1 MHPYVNRFQRNDY
14 RFGAGFG
21 WLPFL
26 GGLAGG
32 FLGGALTP
40 PRPLSPPP
48 FGYPGAGFPGGAYFP
63 PGGYPGPNF
72 GGYPGGNIG
81 GYPGGYGGYPGV
93 GAAGYPGSPGTGYPM
108 TPGGGGYQANGYPFY
123 GKSDLDLFGSVYPNN
138 ANKALS
144 KF

>member
-1 MHPYVNRFQRNDY
+1 MEKRRFLNMHPYVNGYQRNDY
-14 RFGAGFG
+14 RFGAGLG

-32 FLGGALTP
+32 FLGGALAA
-40 PRPLSPPP
+40 PRPLPPPP
-48 FGYPGAGFPGGAYFP
+48 FGYPGAGFPGGGYFP
-63 PGGYPGPNF
+63 PGGYPGPGF
-72 GGYPGGNIG
+72 G

-93 GAAGYPGSPGTGYPM
+93 GAAGYPGPAGTGYPIA
-108 TPGGGGYQANGYPFY
+108 PGGVGYQADGYPFY
-123 GKSDLDLFGSVYPNN
+123 GNSNLDSFGSGYPEN